1 MKISSSSPVT
11 NRLLYEAVALFSYKI
26 IVIPTKVISL
36 VFFGVFETNKPILDL
51 INVLPDE
58 NIITI
63 SDENLGSFIV
73 GPFRVVPQ
81 IVRPNIGAMIGMEFF
96 SEPQLSSPI
105 LGGEK

>member
-1 MKISSSSPVT
+1 
-11 NRLLYEAVALFSYKI
+11 
-26 IVIPTKVISL
+26 
-36 VFFGVFETNKPILDL
+36 
-51 INVLPDE
+51 
-58 NIITI
+58 
-63 SDENLGSFIV
+63 V